1 MCQAINGSA
10 MNKCNVFAIL
20 QVGVEESRKD
30 AVANKDYTKFGSYT
44 EV

>member
-1 MCQAINGSA
+1 MD
-10 MNKCNVFAIL
+10 KLNVFAIL

-30 AVANKDYTKFGSYT
+30 AVANEDFTKFGSYT